1 MMKKPPSWNDES
13 AVAKLVAAELE
24 ELRLEVDR
32 WAWTSP
38 PWEQFPTE
46 PEDLVEMGKLVERE
60 NRWPDDEE
68 EQACEAALRGDL
80 MPLVNLLTPE
90 IFEDIGI
97 NEVNVKIPY
106 LKPSTWTLVVE
117 FLTGKRN
124 LKTGR
129 LQGEPGRPAMDE
141 KTRRKHNPVHDAADE
156 VPVIAAILKRLY
168 PAVARK
174 VVTERAVTIAACR
187 KGANPAS
194 LTRHLSRPASDRRRI
209 K

>member
-1 MMKKPPSWNDES
+1 MIKKPPSWNDES
-13 AVAKLVAAELE
+13 AVARLVAAELE

-60 NRWPDDEE
+60 NRWPDEE

-97 NEVNVKIPY
+97 NEVNRKIRF
-106 LKPSTWTLVVE
+106 LKPATRTLVVE
-117 FLTGKRN
+117 FLAGKRN
-124 LKTGR
+124 LRTGR
-129 LQGEPGRPAMDE
+129 LRGEPGRPAMAE
-141 KTRRKHNPVHDAADE
+141 EMRRKHNPVHDAADE
-156 VPVIAAILKRLY
+156 LPVIAAILTRLY
-168 PAVARK
+168 PAVAK
-174 VVTERAVTIAACR
+174 KAVKERALTIAAGR

>member
-32 WAWTSP
+32 LAWTTS
-38 PWEQFPTE
+38 PWEFPTE
-46 PEDLVEMGKLVERE
+46 PQDLVEMGKLVERE
-60 NRWPDDEE
+60 NRMPDEE

-129 LQGEPGRPAMDE
+129 LQGEPGRPAMAE
-141 KTRRKHNPVHDAADE
+141 KTRRNLNPVHDAADE
-156 VPVIAAILKRLY
+156 VLVIAATLTRLY
-168 PAVARK
+168 PAVAQK
-174 VVTERAVTIAACR
+174 AVKERAIAIAARR
-187 KGANPAS
+187 KSADPDI